1 MKFKL
6 AVLYLPLLLSI
17 FFVSCKHK
25 VGPTMVT
32 VVDSVRHYRPLLLG
46 EELTMH
52 YDLTNVGEE
61 PLVVND
67 IQPSCGCIVSN
78 MGSNL
83 IILPG
88 ETKRLIFVYDTS
100 GNIGYVK
107 HTIRIY
113 GNVLPKG
120 EIDLIFDL
128 NVVPP
133 TAEAPD
139 YEQIYNERLE
149 KDKAKGIKEAVDGL
163 HVDYTVDEPTTE
175 KTVGDVLREKA
186 TEASKKY

>member
-139 YEQIYNERLE
+139 YEQIYTERLE
-149 KDKAKGIKEAVDGL
+149 KDKDRKSVVKGKSGDLGGRRIIK
-163 HVDYTVDEPTTE
+163 
-175 KTVGDVLREKA
+175 K
-186 TEASKKY
+186 